1 VKTHVSHSFDFGS
14 GGNAVQIQLS
24 GWSVTERLHTWCVG
38 KRSTLAIENVV
49 APHGFFLEIDWN
61 PFVAYPY
68 RPDQGVSI
76 TVLDHRISPY
86 RLTERE
92 TAAFYCPPPAAT
104 DKKILITFEHLDTAK
119 IADFVETT
127 DPREVAIAF
136 RQVRI
141 LPLDEP
147 PPMRL
152 SNMSAA
158 KVTTA
163 GGQITIPGPQ
173 GATSMELRGLLTQFE
188 MLAGNCDLGL
198 SMRALGFE
206 QLSLLRFAGATTESA
221 IRGLEND
228 FEGIGEQLTTEI
240 ADNPIKEWMVRD
252 GFGLRFHTHQS
263 SEAMT
268 EAEILKRQRL
278 HVQFLRRKFLEDL
291 QLAEK
296 IFVYADHLRPR
307 TFESALALFLA
318 LNRRGKH
325 RMLWVCPNLEEV
337 APGRVDELVP
347 GLARGSLDTFA
358 GPLEAGHITVSGWVN
373 VLFNAAV
380 VLNRGRGGSARS
392 LGRNV

>member
-1 VKTHVSHSFDFGS
+1 VKTHVSHSFDFGA
-14 GGNAVQIQLS
+14 GGNAAQLQLS
-24 GWSVTERLHTWCVG
+24 GWSVTERYHTWCTG
-38 KRSTLAIENVV
+38 KRSTLVIENVV
-49 APHGFFLEIDWN
+49 APHGFFLEIDWQ
-61 PFVAYPY
+61 PFVSYPY

-92 TAAFYCPPPAAT
+92 IAAFYCPPPAAT

-119 IADFVETT
+119 IADYIETI

-136 RQVRI
+136 RRVRI

-147 PPMRL
+147 PATRL
-152 SNMSAA
+152 KNMSAA
-158 KVTTA
+158 KVTTE
-163 GGQITIPGPQ
+163 GGQVTIPGPQ
-173 GATSMELRGLLTQFE
+173 GATRMELRQLLTQFE

-206 QLSLLRFAGATTESA
+206 QLSLLRFAGATTEIA

-228 FEGIGEQLTTEI
+228 FEGIAEQLTPEV
-240 ADNPIKEWMVRD
+240 ADNPIKEWLVRD

-263 SEAMT
+263 SETMT

-278 HVQFLRRKFLEDL
+278 HIQFLRRKFLEDV

-325 RMLWVCPNLEEV
+325 RMLWVCPNLGEM

-347 GLARGSLDTFA
+347 GLARGSLDPFD

-380 VLNRGRGGSARS
+380 VLNRGRGGPVR
-392 LGRNV
+392 